1 MNRAHTRTLGAL
13 AASGR
18 DGLTVWEQR
27 SDCGVFR
34 GLLDKAREGAWL
46 ETDRPAHEAAI
57 AAIAEAEKAAPVA
70 AFKRL
75 QHDVSGLAVA
85 DLDDLSGQ
93 GGATTGHGDRGAT
106 GWGRWGGE
114 GLHGSSLAPHDTR
127 ASDSVGQLLQRHAV
141 NAHIGTPDRRER
153 GPTADASARVDQRV
167 NPVSEPQLHRQL
179 GLRDDEYTHIVALLG
194 RDPNHFELA
203 VFSLLWSEH
212 CGYKHSK
219 AILRRFPTT
228 GPAVLQGPGEN
239 AGVVDVGDGLGVA
252 FKVES
257 HNHPSAVEP
266 FQGAATGVGGILRD
280 IFAMGARPIAI
291 LDSLRF
297 GDPATERTRRLLDGA
312 VRGIGHYG
320 NCVGVANIGGEV
332 RFDAGYEQSCL
343 VNAMGIGVLKASDL
357 KSATAA
363 GIGNLVVLFGART
376 GRDGIG
382 GASVLASQDIDAG
395 GDEKRPTVQIGDPYM
410 GKRLIETSLE
420 LVRDDV
426 LVGLQDLGAAG
437 LASSASEMASRGPV
451 GVRLDLAK
459 VPLRED
465 DMEAFEIMISESQER
480 MLACVEPRRLADV
493 EALCAR
499 WELECSVIGEVV
511 EGDHLICT
519 MGDTV
524 VGDIPVAALVDDCP
538 RYTLDPQRPNRL
550 ATEPLAIA
558 DLPAEPDATTALT
571 NLLGAPNIASKA
583 AIFQQ
588 YDQIV
593 GGGTV
598 IRPGADAGVVRLP
611 GSKRAIAAALD
622 GSGRRTW
629 LDPRRGGRQAVAEA
643 ARNVA
648 CTGGRPLA
656 ITNCLNFGN
665 PERGETPYMFV
676 ESVEGMAEACEALQ
690 APVVSGNVSL
700 YNEHSGGPIPPSPIV
715 GCVGLIEDA
724 ARAIGAAPQSGATIV
739 LLGDAEPSVDGS
751 EYQAYVFGSVAG
763 RIPDVDLE
771 AEAHLIDVLVEAAA
785 QGITHAAHD
794 AAEGG
799 LAVAAAEMAIAGRVG
814 IEIELP
820 ELATRDDI
828 TLFGEPGGGLVLV
841 AVNDADA
848 MLDLATRHGV
858 PAQIVGTAGGERI
871 HVSAGAAVAS
881 LALAEASAIH
891 AATLPELIGAA

>member
-1 MNRAHTRTLGAL
+1 MSH
-13 AASGR
+13 
-18 DGLTVWEQR
+18 
-27 SDCGVFR
+27 
-34 GLLDKAREGAWL
+34 
-46 ETDRPAHEAAI
+46 
-57 AAIAEAEKAAPVA
+57 
-70 AFKRL
+70 
-75 QHDVSGLAVA
+75 VA
-85 DLDDLSGQ
+85 DS
-93 GGATTGHGDRGAT
+93 
-106 GWGRWGGE
+106 
-114 GLHGSSLAPHDTR
+114 P
-127 ASDSVGQLLQRHAV
+127 
-141 NAHIGTPDRRER
+141 
-153 GPTADASARVDQRV
+153 
-167 NPVSEPQLHRQL
+167 LHRQL
-179 GLRDDEYTHIVALLG
+179 GLTDDEYAEIG
-194 RDPNHFELA
+194 RLMEREPNHFELA

-212 CGYKHSK
+212 CGYKHSRST
-219 AILRRFPTT
+219 LRRFPTD

-239 AGVVDVGDGLGVA
+239 AGVVGVGDGLGVA

-280 IFAMGARPIAI
+280 VFAMGARPIAI

-332 RFDAGYEQSCL
+332 RFDPGYEQSCL
-343 VNAMGIGVLKASDL
+343 VNAMCIGVLAEEDL

-395 GDEKRPTVQIGDPYM
+395 GDDGDKRPTVQIGDPYM
-410 GKRLIETSLE
+410 EKRLIETSLE
-420 LVRDDV
+420 LVRENL

-451 GVRLDLAK
+451 GVQLDLAK

-465 DMEAFEIMISESQER
+465 DMEPFEIMISESQER
-480 MLACVEPRRLADV
+480 MLACVEPGQLAAV
-493 EALCAR
+493 QALCAR

-511 EGDHLICT
+511 AGDHLICT
-519 MGDTV
+519 FGDEV
-524 VGDIPVAALVDDCP
+524 VGDIPVDALVEQCP
-538 RYTLDPQRPNRL
+538 RYELAPVRPDRL
-550 ATEPLAIA
+550 REEPVDVAA
-558 DLPAEPDATTALT
+558 LPAAPDATDALRR
-571 NLLGAPNIASKA
+571 LLGAPNVASKA
-583 AIFQQ
+583 AVFQQ

-611 GSKRAIAAALD
+611 GSTRAIAAALD
-622 GSGRRTW
+622 GSGRRCW

-665 PERGETPYMFV
+665 PERGETPYMFT
-676 ESVEGMAEACEALQ
+676 EAVEGMAEACEALG

-700 YNEHSGGPIPPSPIV
+700 YNEHAGGPIPPTPVV

-724 ARAIGAAPQSGATIV
+724 ARAIGAAPTNGAEIV
-739 LLGDAEPSVDGS
+739 LLGDAVPAVDGS
-751 EYQAYVFGSVAG
+751 EYQAEALGAVEG
-763 RIPDVDLE
+763 RIPDIDLA
-771 AEAHLIDVLVEAAA
+771 AEARLIAALVEAAA
-785 QGITHAAHD
+785 SGLAHAAHD
-794 AAEGG
+794 VAEGG
-799 LAVAAAEMAIAGRVG
+799 LAVCAAEMAIAGRVG
-814 IEIELP
+814 LGVELP
-820 ELATRDDI
+820 PLAARDDV

-841 AVNDADA
+841 ATDDADG
-848 MLDLATRHGV
+848 LLALAERHGV
-858 PAQIVGTAGGERI
+858 PALRVGMAGGAQIRVAVGPTIAELGLDE
-871 HVSAGAAVAS
+871 ATAAWS
-881 LALAEASAIH
+881 SAIPALIE
-891 AATLPELIGAA
+891 AA

>member
-1 MNRAHTRTLGAL
+1 M
-13 AASGR
+13 
-18 DGLTVWEQR
+18 
-27 SDCGVFR
+27 
-34 GLLDKAREGAWL
+34 
-46 ETDRPAHEAAI
+46 
-57 AAIAEAEKAAPVA
+57 
-70 AFKRL
+70 
-75 QHDVSGLAVA
+75 
-85 DLDDLSGQ
+85 
-93 GGATTGHGDRGAT
+93 
-106 GWGRWGGE
+106 
-114 GLHGSSLAPHDTR
+114 
-127 ASDSVGQLLQRHAV
+127 
-141 NAHIGTPDRRER
+141 
-153 GPTADASARVDQRV
+153 
-167 NPVSEPQLHRQL
+167 NPVSDSPLHRQL
-179 GLRDDEYTHIVALLG
+179 GLRDDEYQQIIVLLG

-212 CGYKHSK
+212 CGYKHSR
-219 AILRRFPTT
+219 AVLRRFPTS

-239 AGVVDVGDGLGVA
+239 AGVVDVGDGLGLA

-332 RFDAGYEQSCL
+332 RFDPGYEQSCL
-343 VNAMGIGVLKASDL
+343 VNAMGIGVLRAADL

-395 GDEKRPTVQIGDPYM
+395 GAEKRPTVQIGDPYM

-420 LVRDDV
+420 LVRADV

-459 VPLRED
+459 VPLREA
-465 DMEAFEIMISESQER
+465 DMEPFEIMISESQER
-480 MLACVEPRRLADV
+480 MLACVEPHRLAEV

-499 WELECSVIGEVV
+499 WELECAVIGEVV

-519 MGDTV
+519 LGDVV
-524 VGDIPVAALVDDCP
+524 VGDFPVAALVDDCP
-538 RYTLDPQRPNRL
+538 RYALDPRRPDRL
-550 ATEPLAIA
+550 ADEPLALTA
-558 DLPAEPDATTALT
+558 LPAAGDPSATLRS
-571 NLLGAPNIASKA
+571 LLGAPNIASKA
-583 AIFQQ
+583 AVFEQ
-588 YDQIV
+588 YDQLV

-598 IRPGADAGVVRLP
+598 IRPGADAGVLRLP
-611 GSKRAIAAALD
+611 GSQRAIAAALD

-648 CTGGRPLA
+648 CAGGRPLA

-665 PERGETPYMFV
+665 PERGETPYMLV
-676 ESVEGMAEACEALQ
+676 EAVEGMAEACEALH

-700 YNEHSGGPIPPSPIV
+700 YNEHAGGPIPPTPVV

-724 ARAIGAAPQSGATIV
+724 ARARGAAPGDGDTLV
-739 LLGDAEPSVDGS
+739 LLGDAAPAIDGS
-751 EYQAYVFGSVAG
+751 EYQAHVFGVVAG
-763 RIPDVDLE
+763 RIPDIDLVG
-771 AEAHLIDVLVEAAA
+771 EAHLIDLLVASAAT
-785 QGITHAAHD
+785 GLTTAAHD

-799 LAVAAAEMAIAGRVG
+799 LAVAAAEMAIAGRIGVTLD
-814 IEIELP
+814 LP
-820 ELATRDDI
+820 VLAERDDV

-841 AVNDADA
+841 AVRPG
-848 MLDLATRHGV
+848 DLAAFAALAQQHGV
-858 PAQIVGTAGGERI
+858 LARPVGQAAGTVITISSGTSTATLT
-871 HVSAGAAVAS
+871 V
-881 LALAEASAIH
+881 AEASATY
-891 AATLPELIGAA
+891 AATLPAMIGVA

>member
-1 MNRAHTRTLGAL
+1 MSH
-13 AASGR
+13 
-18 DGLTVWEQR
+18 V
-27 SDCGVFR
+27 SD
-34 GLLDKAREGAWL
+34 
-46 ETDRPAHEAAI
+46 P
-57 AAIAEAEKAAPVA
+57 PV
-70 AFKRL
+70 
-75 QHDVSGLAVA
+75 
-85 DLDDLSGQ
+85 
-93 GGATTGHGDRGAT
+93 
-106 GWGRWGGE
+106 
-114 GLHGSSLAPHDTR
+114 
-127 ASDSVGQLLQRHAV
+127 
-141 NAHIGTPDRRER
+141 
-153 GPTADASARVDQRV
+153 
-167 NPVSEPQLHRQL
+167 HRQL
-179 GLRDDEYTHIVALLG
+179 GLTDDEYQQIGVLMG
-194 RDPNHFELA
+194 REPNHFELA

-212 CGYKHSK
+212 CGYKHSR
-219 AILRRFPTT
+219 AVLRRFPTD

-280 IFAMGARPIAI
+280 VFAMGARPIAI

-332 RFDAGYEQSCL
+332 RFDPGYEQSCL
-343 VNAMGIGVLKASDL
+343 VNAMCIGVLKASDL

-459 VPLRED
+459 VPLREA
-465 DMEAFEIMISESQER
+465 DMEPFEIMISESQER
-480 MLACVEPRRLADV
+480 MLACVEPARLAEV

-499 WELECSVIGEVV
+499 WELECAVIGEVV
-511 EGDHLICT
+511 PGENLICT
-519 MGDTV
+519 YGDEV

-538 RYTLDPQRPNRL
+538 RYALDPERPARL
-550 ATEPLAIA
+550 VDAPLTVAE
-558 DLPAEPDATTALT
+558 LPAAPDATDALRS
-571 NLLGAPNIASKA
+571 LLAAPNIASKA

-648 CTGGRPLA
+648 CAGGRPLA

-676 ESVEGMAEACEALQ
+676 EAVEGMAEACEALQ

-724 ARAIGAAPQSGATIV
+724 ARSVGAAPKAGATIV
-739 LLGDAEPSVDGS
+739 LLGNTAPTIDGS
-751 EYQAYVFGSVAG
+751 EYQAHVHGAAAG
-763 RIPDVDLE
+763 RIPDVDLT
-771 AEAHLIDVLVEAAA
+771 AEAKLIDVLVEAAA
-785 QGITHAAHD
+785 TGVSHAAHD

-799 LAVAAAEMAIAGRVG
+799 LAVAAAKMAIAGRIG
-814 IEIELP
+814 IDVTVPPLGV
-820 ELATRDDI
+820 RDDI
-828 TLFGEPGGGLVLV
+828 SLFGEPGGGLVLV
-841 AVNDADA
+841 AVADADA
-848 MLDLATRHGV
+848 LLELAARHGV
-858 PAQIVGTAGGERI
+858 PAQTVGSAGGERVRI
-871 HVSAGAAVAS
+871 TAGSATAE
-881 LALAEASAIH
+881 LALDEATSIH
-891 AATLPELIGAA
+891 ASTLPAMIEGV

>member
-1 MNRAHTRTLGAL
+1 MPTGAS
-13 AASGR
+13 A
-18 DGLTVWEQR
+18 
-27 SDCGVFR
+27 
-34 GLLDKAREGAWL
+34 
-46 ETDRPAHEAAI
+46 
-57 AAIAEAEKAAPVA
+57 
-70 AFKRL
+70 
-75 QHDVSGLAVA
+75 
-85 DLDDLSGQ
+85 
-93 GGATTGHGDRGAT
+93 
-106 GWGRWGGE
+106 
-114 GLHGSSLAPHDTR
+114 
-127 ASDSVGQLLQRHAV
+127 SVGQ
-141 NAHIGTPDRRER
+141 
-153 GPTADASARVDQRV
+153 RV
-167 NPVSEPQLHRQL
+167 NHVSDPSLHRQL
-179 GLRDDEYTHIVALLG
+179 GLTDDEYAQIVVLMG
-194 RDPNHFELA
+194 REPNHFELA

-212 CGYKHSK
+212 CGYKHSR
-219 AILRRFPTT
+219 AVLRRFPTD

-280 IFAMGARPIAI
+280 VFAMGARPIAV

-332 RFDAGYEQSCL
+332 RFDPGYEQSCL
-343 VNAMGIGVLKASDL
+343 VNAMCIGVLKASDL

-395 GDEKRPTVQIGDPYM
+395 GDDKRPTVQIGDPYM
-410 GKRLIETSLE
+410 EKRLIETSLE

-451 GVRLDLAK
+451 GVKLDLAK
-459 VPLRED
+459 VPLREA

-480 MLACVEPRRLADV
+480 MLACVEPSRLAEV
-493 EALCAR
+493 QALCAR

-538 RYTLDPQRPNRL
+538 RYTLDPQRPARL
-550 ATEPLAIA
+550 DTEPVDVAS
-558 DLPAEPDATTALT
+558 LPAMGDASKLLEQLLAL
-571 NLLGAPNIASKA
+571 PNIASKA

-598 IRPGADAGVVRLP
+598 IRPGADAGVIRLP
-611 GSKRAIAAALD
+611 GSQRAVAAALD

-665 PERGETPYMFV
+665 PEKGETPYMFV

-724 ARAIGAAPQSGATIV
+724 GKSIGAAPRNGASIV
-739 LLGDAEPSVDGS
+739 LLGDATPAVDGS
-751 EYQAYVFGSVAG
+751 EYQAELLGGVAG
-763 RIPDVDLE
+763 RIPDIDLA
-771 AEAHLIDVLVEAAA
+771 AEARLIDVLVEAAA
-785 QGITHAAHD
+785 AGISHAAHD

-799 LAVAAAEMAIAGRVG
+799 IAVAAAEMAIAGKVG
-814 IEIELP
+814 IGIELP
-820 ELATRDDI
+820 PLAERDDI
-828 TLFGEPGGGLVLV
+828 TLFGEAGNGHVLV
-841 AVNDADA
+841 ATDDADA
-848 MLDLATRHGV
+848 LLALAAKHDV
-858 PAQIVGTAGGERI
+858 PALIVGTAGGDAIRVAVGPTVAELPL
-871 HVSAGAAVAS
+871 AAAVAS
-881 LALAEASAIH
+881 WSATMP
-891 AATLPELIGAA
+891 ALIGAA